1 MLFNGQWRHEEF
13 RDGWKGLFG
22 GGFDEL
28 KGRWRVGLHF
38 NNEKAGLNGVLIL
51 NIFRVGLG
59 GGAGGKGWQRR
70 GVILNKILFLYV
82 VRKEYEAKLE
92 P

>member
-1 MLFNGQWRHEEF
+1 M
-13 RDGWKGLFG
+13 
-22 GGFDEL
+22 
-28 KGRWRVGLHF
+28 GLHF
-38 NNEKAGLNGVLIL
+38 NKEKAGLNGVLIL